1 METPHLG
8 LLRGH
13 PRQKCSRYTTS
24 LVQEYYHG
32 KGPLILS
39 PGCRLK
45 EILLP
50 LNSVYFQS
58 DPEKGPLPKPTTG
71 ISVIQK
77 TSYAVFPTFFLV
89 FVSTLPPA
97 SMQPLWALQP
107 LECFLSCFVP
117 EHTDSIVG
125 AVSICN

>member
-1 METPHLG
+1 M
-8 LLRGH
+8 
-13 PRQKCSRYTTS
+13 S
-24 LVQEYYHG
+24 LIQEYYHG

-71 ISVIQK
+71 ISDSEDFLCGFPYILPGVCIN
-77 TSYAVFPTFFLV
+77 SISSFYA
-89 FVSTLPPA
+89 A
-97 SMQPLWALQP
+97 SLGSAAPGM
-107 LECFLSCFVP
+107 LS
-117 EHTDSIVG
+117 
-125 AVSICN
+125 